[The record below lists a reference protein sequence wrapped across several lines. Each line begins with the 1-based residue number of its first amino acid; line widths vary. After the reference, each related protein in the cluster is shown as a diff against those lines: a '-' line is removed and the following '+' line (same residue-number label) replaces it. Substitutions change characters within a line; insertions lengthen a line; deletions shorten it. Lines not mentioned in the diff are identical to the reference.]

1 MKSLNFN
8 AMIVIQI
15 SFQEIWTV
23 AKQENLKTRW
33 L

>member
-15 SFQEIWTV
+15 SFQE
-23 AKQENLKTRW
+23 W
-33 L
+33 LHKLTSISQI